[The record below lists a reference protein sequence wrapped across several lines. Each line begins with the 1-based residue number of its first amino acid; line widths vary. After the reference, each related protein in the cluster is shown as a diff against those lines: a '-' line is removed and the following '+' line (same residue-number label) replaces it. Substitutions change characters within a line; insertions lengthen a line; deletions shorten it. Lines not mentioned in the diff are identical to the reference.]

1 MRTRI
6 RRYLG
11 ITNLE
16 DTMATAAEQL
26 TELKNAFVDFRD
38 DVNAKLDQLAA
49 AQGNLTPDAQTVF
62 DELKQ
67 AVADADAQVGDADGS
82 DVPTEPV
89 EDEAGR

>member
-1 MRTRI
+1 MRTWI
-6 RRYLG
+6 RAFLG

-16 DTMATAAEQL
+16 DIMATAAEQL
-26 TELKNAFVDFRD
+26 TELKDAFTDFRD

-49 AQGNLTPDAQTVF
+49 AQGNLNPEAQTVF

-82 DVPTEPV
+82 ETPTEPV
-89 EDEAGR
+89 ES